1 MNFSNQIA
9 FVKHYLSYVQP
20 VIKNLML
27 FVWTSYQLYC
37 GRITPCCHKKW
48 NGYIVFFSCN
58 IMYFVIGIMQ
68 RVFLEVWF
76 LMICV
81 PLYLCVC
88 VFCVYMLFVYCQCI
102 WPEIESYPFCTFLED
117 KCFCELCL
125 CRCFPE
131 AYSEPCQISTMEFFA
146 KTFNTFFREQLWHGS
161 EYASVLLFNGVS

>member
-1 MNFSNQIA
+1 MNFIPAVLWAYYSLLSQK
-9 FVKHYLSYVQP
+9 VKWVYCFFFLQYYV
-20 VIKNLML
+20 L
-27 FVWTSYQLYC
+27 
-37 GRITPCCHKKW
+37 
-48 NGYIVFFSCN
+48 CN
-58 IMYFVIGIMQ
+58 
-68 RVFLEVWF
+68 RHHAKSFLEVWF

-88 VFCVYMLFVYCQCI
+88 VFCVYMLLCVYCQCI

-125 CRCFPE
+125 CRCIPE